1 MIWLELCN
9 TYSSSC
15 HHHFHRWLQW
25 NSLTQVHLEKWPL
38 NGERERDM
46 ALAWVGG
53 HGLHCVVLVE
63 MSDAGAW
70 LCDRLREAQV
80 ATRQV
85 LSVDADAWHSTD
97 KLCRGRDHGPAAAF
111 PCYSSATRV
120 QLWVNQS
127 CHAGHHLVCIWVLLC
142 VHSVKGRWTTVMTL
156 GQRQFCGISRVVDVS
171 IMDFIGAKD
180 GEGGGDSWS
189 Y

>member
-1 MIWLELCN
+1 M
-9 TYSSSC
+9 
-15 HHHFHRWLQW
+15 
-25 NSLTQVHLEKWPL
+25 
-38 NGERERDM
+38 ERERDM

-63 MSDAGAW
+63 MSDAGVW

-156 GQRQFCGISRVVDVS
+156 GQRQFCGTSRVPDNNNNNNNPRT
-171 IMDFIGAKD
+171 IFIVL
-180 GEGGGDSWS
+180 S
-189 Y
+189 